1 MTTEQFTQLLELINV
16 HFGLVEGFLGF
27 VAGLLVVIYLTDII
41 FRR

>member
-1 MTTEQFTQLLELINV
+1 MTAEQFSQLVGLINT

-27 VAGLLVVIYLTDII
+27 IAGLLVVIYLTDII

>member
-1 MTTEQFTQLLELINV
+1 MTAEQFTQIVDLLNV

-27 VAGLLVVIYLTDII
+27 ISGLLVVIYLTDII

>member
-1 MTTEQFTQLLELINV
+1 MTVEQFTQLVDLINT

-27 VAGLLVVIYLTDII
+27 ISGLLVVIYLTDII

>member
-1 MTTEQFTQLLELINV
+1 MTSEQLNQLVDLINV

-27 VAGLLVVIYLTDII
+27 ISGLIVVVYLTDII

>member
-1 MTTEQFTQLLELINV
+1 MTSEQFSQLVDLINV

-27 VAGLLVVIYLTDII
+27 IAGLLVVIYLTEII